1 MEVPRVRYMV
11 NFVTGLKTL
20 QMLGVSSI
28 RDTVSG
34 KHHSRD
40 FKYAR
45 AEYMRVR
52 VMLLG
57 LAFAALTP
65 FWALMD
71 AILLPQWVSSF
82 LPVRLSMFFGLLLCA
97 GLAYRGQDK
106 IPLIYALS
114 GLVFIL
120 PASFYGYMLWIAPE
134 SVGYIVEAYGFIPFL
149 LVATLSVFPFT
160 LIESTLVGLGLLA
173 LQFFA
178 SYQKGL
184 WLSPQSLQDAWLLAA
199 LLVVS
204 LTANYFHLGLLQ
216 RLYRQATHDPLTGLL
231 NRGAL
236 TAQAMQLLRVPRPQS
251 MHILMIDLD
260 HFKQINDTHGHSV
273 GDSVL
278 ATTGVL
284 LRSECQPDC
293 LVARYGG
300 EEFVVLIMGRT
311 DTQAVELAQKLR
323 NKLAELSF
331 LNHDKQHFAVT
342 ASMGLTRH
350 DIQVSLADS
359 LRVADGLLY
368 QAKHL
373 GRDRVCTDLVVKS

>member
-1 MEVPRVRYMV
+1 MI
-11 NFVTGLKTL
+11 NLVTGLKSL

-28 RDTVSG
+28 RDTISS

-57 LAFAALTP
+57 LAFAVLTP
-65 FWALMD
+65 LWAFMD
-71 AILLPQWVSSF
+71 AMILPQWVSNF
-82 LPVRLSMFFGLLLCA
+82 LPVRLSMFCGLLLCA

-106 IPLIYALS
+106 ISLIYALS

-120 PASFYGYMLWIAPE
+120 PAGFYGYMLWIAPE

-160 LIESTLVGLGLLA
+160 LIESSLVGLALLA
-173 LQFFA
+173 LQFYA

-236 TAQAMQLLRVPRPQS
+236 NAQAMQLVRAPRP
-251 MHILMIDLD
+251 MGIHILMIDLD

-278 ATTGVL
+278 ATAGVL
-284 LRSECQPDC
+284 LRSVCQPDC

-300 EEFVVLIMGRT
+300 EEFVVLILGRT
-311 DTQAVELAQKLR
+311 DQKAWELAQLLR
-323 NKLAELSF
+323 NNLAELTF
-331 LNHDKQHFAVT
+331 LNHDRQHFSVT
-342 ASMGLTRH
+342 ASMGLTAH
-350 DIQVSLADS
+350 DVKGSLADS
-359 LRVADGLLY
+359 LRRADALLY
-368 QAKHL
+368 QAKHQ
-373 GRDRVCTDLVVKS
+373 GRDRVSSDVVILPEQVAA